1 MKQCE
6 KSGKMEEN
14 GKIIKQ
20 NGKNGKNGKLREKMK
35 EMKNE
40 T

>member
-14 GKIIKQ
+14 GKIKTKWEKWKKQ
-20 NGKNGKNGKLREKMK
+20 KTERKNERNE
-35 EMKNE
+35 KNE